1 VIRPVP
7 KRQFGVST
15 HLYHGQRLCRD
26 HLLEIAAHGF
36 EWIEVYAT
44 RTHFDYHSQA
54 AVADLQQ
61 WLAEAGLQ
69 LRSIHAPT
77 AESFMDGR
85 WGGTL
90 SLASTDPDA
99 RAHAVSETERAL
111 HIARRI
117 PAAVLVA
124 HLGVPRTQRGDTR
137 VAPYRVGVDSP
148 RAGVWADPRVLP
160 AGAAADPAPDGVGA
174 APRRGAGFDRVVGA
188 DPRVRPVGDSRAAA
202 RHSIEALQRIAQPL
216 GVQIAV
222 EVIPNDLSRAGSIAH
237 FVEDDL
243 DGVGICLDF
252 GHAHL
257 DGDVIDAV
265 ETVSEHLIATHV
277 HDNRGRSDDHL
288 LPFDGTIDWAATL
301 LAVQKIGYDGPFM
314 FEIVAQ
320 GSTRETLARA
330 RNARQRIDA
339 IMAEG

>member
-1 VIRPVP
+1 MA
-7 KRQFGVST
+7 KRQFGIST

-26 HLLEIAAHGF
+26 HLLEIAAHEF
-36 EWIEVYAT
+36 EMVEVFAT
-44 RTHFDYHSQA
+44 RTHFDYHNPA

-69 LRSIHAPT
+69 LRSIHAPI
-77 AESFMDGR
+77 AESFIGGH
-85 WGGTL
+85 WSGTL

-124 HLGVPRTQRGDTR
+124 HLGVPRSQRGDTRVTPYTVGADSPRAGVGANPQRGDTR
-137 VAPYRVGVDSP
+137 VAPHGVST
-148 RAGVWADPRVLP
+148 
-160 AGAAADPAPDGVGA
+160 DPARYG
-174 APRRGAGFDRVVGA
+174 VGA
-188 DPRVRPVGDSRAAA
+188 DPRVRPAGDSRAAA
-202 RHSIEALQRIAQPL
+202 RRSIEELQRIAQPL

-222 EVIPNDLSRAGSIAH
+222 EVIPNELSRAGSIVH

-265 ETVSEHLIATHV
+265 DTVSEHLIATHL
-277 HDNRGRSDDHL
+277 HDNRGHSDDHL
-288 LPFDGTIDWAATL
+288 LPFDGTIDWAGAL

-320 GSTRETLARA
+320 GSTKDTLARA
-330 RNARQRIDA
+330 RQARQRIET
-339 IMAEG
+339 IMADG

>member
-1 VIRPVP
+1 MA
-7 KRQFGVST
+7 KRQFGIST
-15 HLYHGQRLCRD
+15 HLYHGQRLQRD

-36 EWIEVYAT
+36 EWVEVFAT
-44 RTHFDYHSQA
+44 RTHFDYHNPA

-77 AESFMDGR
+77 AEGFTGGR
-85 WGGTL
+85 WSGAL
-90 SLASTDPDA
+90 SLASGDPDA

-117 PAAVLVA
+117 PAAILVA
-124 HLGVPRTQRGDTR
+124 HLGLPRSQ
-137 VAPYRVGVDSP
+137 P
-148 RAGVWADPRVLP
+148 REPA
-160 AGAAADPAPDGVGA
+160 AGAN
-174 APRRGAGFDRVVGA
+174 
-188 DPRVRPVGDSRAAA
+188 DSRAAA
-202 RHSIEALQRIAQPL
+202 RRSIEELRRIAQPL

-222 EVIPNDLSRAGSIAH
+222 EVIPNELSRAGSIVH

-277 HDNRGRSDDHL
+277 HDNRGRADDHL
-288 LPFDGTIDWAATL
+288 LPFDGTIDWAGTL

-320 GSTRETLARA
+320 GSTKDTLARA
-330 RNARQRIDA
+330 RKTREQMEQLLAH
-339 IMAEG
+339 